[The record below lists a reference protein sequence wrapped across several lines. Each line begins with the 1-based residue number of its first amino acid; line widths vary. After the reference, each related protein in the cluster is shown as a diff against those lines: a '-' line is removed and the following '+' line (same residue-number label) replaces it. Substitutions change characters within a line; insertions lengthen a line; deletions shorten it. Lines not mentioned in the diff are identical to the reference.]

1 MGLAASQARFLG
13 ITARKNA
20 CELRAIAIAQEKLS
34 ISNQLAQLSQN
45 YYHSLDATKL
55 VWDSDA
61 AENGSVYDLSYDL
74 LMNPNAINNYYP
86 QVLTNRR
93 NQVILNDKIYN
104 ALKTVQFDA
113 EGSSATGTLT
123 TFAEGGIARTAENYQ
138 KFVNAMLGISNY
150 LQTISTID
158 NNGNTVVITT
168 DSDNRS
174 LYRPDN
180 GIGGFIQEHNTVNA
194 MDKQSLIEYIND
206 LVNSNDVSE
215 ETAYMKSLREFYG
228 ENNDIYTAALAMR
241 DSLIF
246 SKTECLPTSPNS
258 NNYNANISKNEFTL
272 KDLLNGNVEYTMS
285 YVGSSTA
292 CEAKRYEAIAKILG
306 IEGTFAS
313 DGNISNVVL
322 KYEGYTYDAT
332 SQKYKKDG
340 SNPAVEVDV
349 PPVPPSGL
357 AGIFANFFIFDN
369 NNDTRYLTKA
379 LKDTYQ
385 LFLAT
390 EETKDSP
397 STRLCTTYNESGRS
411 NNPTK
416 NYKFSISNMFK
427 AALTEYEKLQNTQ
440 SSGYEINRTTHK
452 ISDSYLVTEDMNFMY
467 GVKRAGSLNLD
478 ETPVDLVNDFYSQ
491 LFNQICVNGF
501 DYNVLAQDKS
511 SLKTML
517 QNGSMFLATLGNDG
531 IFYQRPYNNSGYI
544 VEVKDEDAI
553 VRAEA
558 EYKIQQAK
566 LSAKEEEL
574 NIDKQNIDA
583 ELSALTTEYDTVK
596 SLIGKSVEKGFSTCS
611 D

>member
-13 ITARKNA
+13 ITARKNN

-61 AENGSVYDLSYDL
+61 AGNGSVYDLSYDL

-93 NQVILNDKIYN
+93 NQVILNDKLYN
-104 ALKTVQFDA
+104 ALKDVQFRA
-113 EGSSATGTLT
+113 EGSNNNGDLT

-138 KFVNAMLGISNY
+138 KFVNAILGISNY
-150 LQTISTID
+150 LQAISTTD
-158 NNGNTVVITT
+158 NNGNTIVRTT
-168 DSDNRS
+168 DSENHS

-180 GIGGFIQEHNTVNA
+180 GIGGFVQEHNTANA

-206 LVNSNDVSE
+206 LVNSNDVSG
-215 ETAYMKSLREFYG
+215 ETDYMKSLREFYS
-228 ENNDIYTAALAMR
+228 ENNDIYTTALSMR

-246 SKTECLPTSPNS
+246 SKADCLPPALGS

-285 YVGSSTA
+285 YTGSNTA
-292 CEAKRYEAIAKILG
+292 CDAKRYEALAKILG
-306 IEGTFAS
+306 IEGSIAS

-322 KYEGYTYDAT
+322 KYEGHTYDA
-332 SQKYKKDG
+332 SLEKYRMD
-340 SNPAVEVDV
+340 SDTNQVVDV
-349 PPVPPSGL
+349 PPGPPTGF
-357 AGIFANFFIFDN
+357 AGIFANFFIFDSN
-369 NNDTRYLTKA
+369 SDSRYLIKA

-397 STRLCTTYNESGRS
+397 STRLCTTYCESGRGS
-411 NNPTK
+411 NTTST
-416 NYKFSISNMFK
+416 YKFSLSNMFK
-427 AALTEYEKLQNTQ
+427 SAMTYYEKMQNPN
-440 SSGYEINRTTHK
+440 SSGYEINSTTHK
-452 ISDSYLVTEDMNFMY
+452 ISDSYLVTEDLNFMY
-467 GVKRAGSLNLD
+467 GVKRAGSLNLE

-553 VRAEA
+553 ARAEA

-574 NIDKQNIDA
+574 NIDKQSIDA

-596 SLIGKSVEKGFSTCS
+596 SLIGKSVEKGFSTCG